1 MWRILYGGAYFRSL
15 SFERCNGRQDLGFL
29 AFGDWG
35 LGLRIHSDASVVGSN
50 YVFLLNASVAWVLR
64 VFLCLRFGVRDEALM
79 QQTI

>member
-1 MWRILYGGAYFRSL
+1 MENPLWWGLFSVAQFL
-15 SFERCNGRQDLGFL
+15 RCNGRQDLGFL

-50 YVFLLNASVAWVLR
+50 YVFLLNASAEWVLR
-64 VFLCLRFGVRDEALM
+64 VILCLRFGVRDEALM